1 VGRFQYRAMTPS
13 GDVFDDVMEAPDRDA
28 VIARLRDRGDLPINV
43 VDAILSGDTVV
54 SGRAPVSALRT
65 RRSKPVSG
73 AVLALATRQL
83 GTLIDSGL
91 SIPQSLEIVGQASDS
106 ERIAVLARSLH
117 HKVRQG
123 MSLSE
128 AMGPHEDV
136 FDTFYRAMVEA
147 GEAGGVLGESLG
159 RLAGYLEKSSQLR
172 SAVHS
177 ALIYPAV
184 LLSVALVSVV
194 ILVAIVLPQFETLLR
209 NVPGT
214 LPLPTR
220 LVFATAEFMRTWG
233 PVTLA
238 GLLLGGYALRLW
250 LRDVLARRWFD
261 RSLLSLPLVGRLVTL
276 IEFERVLRSLSA
288 LVNNGVG
295 LTRAI
300 ELVTAVA
307 HNRAVSAAVRDVN
320 LLIKQGE
327 RLSDALG
334 TQPVVPRLAVQLIKV
349 GEESGALAA
358 MLLRLAD
365 MFAQDVE
372 ITLRRLVSIIEPAL
386 IVLIGLLVATIVL
399 SLLTAIVGIN
409 AIIT

>member
-28 VIARLRDRGDLPINV
+28 VVARLRDRGDLPIDV
-43 VDAILSGDTVV
+43 VDAAISGDPAAGSRSAV
-54 SGRAPVSALRT
+54 SVSRP

-73 AVLALATRQL
+73 AALALFTRQL

-91 SIPQSLEIVGQASDS
+91 SVPQSLEVAGQAAAS
-106 ERIAVLARSLH
+106 EPIANLARSLH

-123 MSLSE
+123 ASLSDG
-128 AMGPHEDV
+128 MRPHRDV
-136 FDTFYRAMVEA
+136 FDPFYCAMVEA
-147 GEAGGVLGESLG
+147 GEAGGALGESLG

-184 LLSVALVSVV
+184 LLSVALISVV
-194 ILVAIVLPQFETLLR
+194 ILIAVVLPQFETLLH

-220 LVFATAEFMRTWG
+220 VVFATAEFLRTWG
-233 PVTLA
+233 PVSLA
-238 GLLLGGYALRLW
+238 GLLLGVYVLRLR

-261 RSLLSLPLVGRLVTL
+261 RSVLSLPLVGRLVTL
-276 IEFERVLRSLSA
+276 LEFERVLRSLSA
-288 LVNNGVG
+288 LVSNGVG

-307 HNRAVSAAVRDVN
+307 RNRAVSAAIREVN
-320 LLIKQGE
+320 LRIKQGE

-334 TQPVVPRLAVQLIKV
+334 AQPVVPRLAVQLIKV
-349 GEESGALAA
+349 GEESGALAS

-372 ITLRRLVSIIEPAL
+372 ITLRRLVSFIEPAL

>member
-1 VGRFQYRAMTPS
+1 
-13 GDVFDDVMEAPDRDA
+13 
-28 VIARLRDRGDLPINV
+28 
-43 VDAILSGDTVV
+43 
-54 SGRAPVSALRT
+54 
-65 RRSKPVSG
+65 
-73 AVLALATRQL
+73 
-83 GTLIDSGL
+83 
-91 SIPQSLEIVGQASDS
+91 
-106 ERIAVLARSLH
+106 
-117 HKVRQG
+117 
-123 MSLSE
+123 
-128 AMGPHEDV
+128 
-136 FDTFYRAMVEA
+136 
-147 GEAGGVLGESLG
+147 
-159 RLAGYLEKSSQLR
+159 
-172 SAVHS
+172 
-177 ALIYPAV
+177 
-184 LLSVALVSVV
+184 
-194 ILVAIVLPQFETLLR
+194 LPQFETLLR